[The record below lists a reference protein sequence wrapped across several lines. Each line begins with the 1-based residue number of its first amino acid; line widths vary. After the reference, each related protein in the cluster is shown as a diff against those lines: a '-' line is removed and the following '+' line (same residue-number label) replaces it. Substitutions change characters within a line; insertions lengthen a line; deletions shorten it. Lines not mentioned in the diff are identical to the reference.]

1 MIYSVQQIKFDV
13 YSYIKE
19 FDSEFDDWYIGIS
32 NDPKTKM
39 LAEHNVDE
47 AEDIWLYRQ
56 ALSLRACQT
65 IQRHFVEGLGVSG
78 EPVVEGRQG
87 GNCIYLYKKSPRT
100 CP

>member
-1 MIYSVQQIKFDV
+1 MIYSVQQIKFDI

-19 FDSEFDDWYIGIS
+19 LESEFEDWYIGIS
-32 NDPKTKM
+32 SNPKTKM
-39 LAEHNVDE
+39 QAEHNVNE

-65 IQRHFVEGLGVSG
+65 IQRHFVEGLGLSG
-78 EPVVEGRQG
+78 ELVAEGTEDC
-87 GNCIYLYKKSPRT
+87 NCIYLYKKSHRT